1 MQRKNNNKTASKR
14 ELKSREIGTLE
25 QERDDY
31 IERKLRI
38 EKEIGTIYP
47 EEANGRLKGMRL
59 QAQADGMQEH
69 IGRLYEK
76 IAKTLLESAEIEKQ
90 AKLVKR
96 EYYIT
101 ATGNRHLKAE
111 SRKAEISRT
120 LKELAPS
127 RTDGNTNVEKLCA
140 AMETEY
146 QEIDRRC
153 KVELHNFAS
162 RYIELM
168 GLPVDSNGDEPE
180 TLEEPTLPYYV
191 QGQGR
196 PRNSRRYPGALDA
209 SG

>member
-1 MQRKNNNKTASKR
+1 M
-14 ELKSREIGTLE
+14 
-25 QERDDY
+25 
-31 IERKLRI
+31 
-38 EKEIGTIYP
+38 
-47 EEANGRLKGMRL
+47 
-59 QAQADGMQEH
+59 
-69 IGRLYEK
+69 
-76 IAKTLLESAEIEKQ
+76 
-90 AKLVKR
+90 KR
-96 EYYIT
+96 EYYIS

-111 SRKAEISRT
+111 SRKAEIQRT

-196 PRNSRRYPGALDA
+196 PRTVRHDR
-209 SG
+209 SGQYVR